1 MIPIEAIYTKF
12 GFVSEAAQLL
22 ETELG
27 NLILYSDAEKEGLM
41 QNPNPELA
49 RRIYESVNKQTLG
62 RLINN
67 SKNKVESVEKLESQ
81 LLSALKERNRLF
93 HSFFRQHNFRLR
105 AKSDDGRIIMLK
117 DLEQIHAII
126 LDAYKAVMLISGID
140 LDKLAAEK
148 SSNNEQK
155 FQDHVKI

>member
-22 ETELG
+22 EMELG
-27 NLILYSDAEKEGLM
+27 TLLLYSDAERKGLM
-41 QNPNPELA
+41 KNPNPELA
-49 RRIYESVNKQTLG
+49 KKIYERVNKQTLG

-93 HSFFRQHNFRLR
+93 HSYFRQHNFRLR
-105 AKSDDGRIIMLK
+105 AKSDEGRIIMLK
-117 DLEQIHAII
+117 DLEKMHVII

-140 LDKLAAEK
+140 LDKLAADKDTQHDQE
-148 SSNNEQK
+148 